1 MKIEDQQ
8 QGRLEWPTLTLILLC
23 SALWLAAVWLIGR
36 AEAWWA
42 LPLLALPV
50 ALHSSLQHEVI
61 HDHPT
66 RWRRLNDL
74 LVFPAIGLFLPFHR
88 FRDQHLDHHLDSEL
102 TNPSS
107 DPESPYVDAA
117 VWQAMPGWRRQVLRL
132 NQTLAGRLAFGP
144 MVSMTRLIAGD
155 IAAVRRG
162 ERRIAGQWLT
172 HLPALMP
179 VMAWLWYC
187 GVPVWLYALLAAYPG
202 MSVLMLRTFAEH
214 RWDEDVRGRS
224 VIVERGGIFA
234 LLFLNNHLHAAH
246 HFRPGL
252 AWYRLPELAR
262 SMRADGLVRGES
274 FRSYGEMARR
284 YLFRIRGPIVRAG

>member
-1 MKIEDQQ
+1 MKIVDQQ

-36 AEAWWA
+36 AETWWA

-61 HDHPT
+61 HGHPT
-66 RWRRLNDL
+66 RWRRFNDL

-117 VWQAMPGWRRQVLRL
+117 VWRAMPGWRRQVLRL
-132 NQTLAGRLAFGP
+132 NQTLAGRLVFGP
-144 MVSMTRLIAGD
+144 VVSMTRLIAGD

-162 ERRIAGQWLT
+162 ERRIAGQWLA
-172 HLPALMP
+172 HLPALLP

-252 AWYRLPELAR
+252 AWYRLPELAQ
-262 SMRADGLVRGES
+262 SMRSYGLVRGES